1 MKLLTLVKTSCPR
14 IALVSLTFL
23 LVAAECG
30 VAQNL
35 GDFSGLQ
42 KHVNKEVTV
51 ETQDGQVPGK
61 LLRVEENRLVVYN
74 AGAPKAIARESVKR
88 VTRHHSRHTA
98 AWVAGTAGAGAALGF
113 LVGMRQF
120 DDSINANGK
129 IGTLAGVWG
138 GGGAA
143 AGYGLS
149 RIGKK
154 DELVYAVE

>member
-14 IALVSLTFL
+14 IALVSLAFL
-23 LVAAECG
+23 LVATECG

-35 GDFSGLQ
+35 SDFSGLR
-42 KHVNKEVTV
+42 KHVDKDVTV
-51 ETQDGQVPGK
+51 ETQDGQVQGK

-98 AWVAGTAGAGAALGF
+98 AWVAGTAGAGAALGL

-129 IGTLAGVWG
+129 IGALAGVWG

-154 DELVYAVE
+154 HELVYAVE

>member
-1 MKLLTLVKTSCPR
+1 MKLLTIVKPSCPR
-14 IALVSLTFL
+14 IALVSLAFL

-35 GDFSGLQ
+35 SDFSALQ
-42 KHVNKEVTV
+42 KHVSKDVTV

-61 LLRVEENRLVVYN
+61 LIRVEENRLVVYY

-120 DDSINANGK
+120 DDSSNASGK
-129 IGTLAGVWG
+129 IGALTGVWG
-138 GGGAA
+138 GIGALG
-143 AGYGLS
+143 GYGLS
-149 RIGKK
+149 RVGNK

>member
-1 MKLLTLVKTSCPR
+1 MKLLTMVKPSCPR
-14 IALVSLTFL
+14 ITLVSLAFL

-35 GDFSGLQ
+35 SDFSGLQ
-42 KHVNKEVTV
+42 KHVNKDVTV

-61 LLRVEENRLVVYN
+61 LLRVEENRLIVFC
-74 AGAPKAIARESVKR
+74 AGAPKAIPRESVKR

-98 AWVAGTAGAGAALGF
+98 AWVAGTAGAGAALGLLF
-113 LVGMRQF
+113 GMREF

-129 IGTLAGVWG
+129 IGALAGVWG
-138 GGGAA
+138 GGGAV